1 MLYPLSYEGG
11 PRERSR
17 SPSSG
22 YPGGRPYDLS
32 MHDLLALTAD
42 LPSRHA
48 AAGEE
53 LLHEGGRSGSLLIL
67 VAGEVEVRR
76 GDVTLAVVGEP
87 GACLGEI
94 SVLLDRAHGATV
106 VARTDVEV
114 REAADAMALL
124 TSDPRIGIAVAA
136 VLAHRIDVLNAYLSD
151 VLHQYGGAGGHLS
164 LLHDV
169 LADLATSRPQPIET
183 GSAREPDPLY

>member
-1 MLYPLSYEGG
+1 ML
-11 PRERSR
+11 
-17 SPSSG
+17 
-22 YPGGRPYDLS
+22 
-32 MHDLLALTAD
+32 DLLALTAD
-42 LPSRHA
+42 LPTRAVS
-48 AAGEE
+48 AGET
-53 LLHEGGRSGSLLIL
+53 LLVEGGRSGSLIIL
-67 VAGEVEVRR
+67 VAGEVEVCR
-76 GDVTLAVVGEP
+76 GDVTLAVVDEP

-94 SVLLDRAHGATV
+94 SVLLDRPHGATV
-106 VARTDVEV
+106 IARTDVVV
-114 REAADAMALL
+114 REAPDAMELL

-169 LADLATSRPQPIET
+169 LADLATARPQAIET